1 VDEEGVLLHPHEIPV
16 ALMAPL
22 QLPPPYSE
30 TVGPARPRNEPL
42 SWEAALKRQGIEM
55 VNRYRAVA
63 GMVDS
68 SDGEYVPFEA
78 YKQLLSERR
87 ELYELAISLVSQI
100 AEGETTTDEAHKAL
114 AVSRRLEGY

>member
-1 VDEEGVLLHPHEIPV
+1 MLR
-16 ALMAPL
+16 
-22 QLPPPYSE
+22 SN
-30 TVGPARPRNEPL
+30 ARE
-42 SWEAALKRQGIEM
+42 IEM

-68 SDGEYVPFEA
+68 NDGEYVPFEA
-78 YKQLLSERR
+78 YKQLLTERR

-100 AEGETTTDEAHKAL
+100 EEGETTTDEAHKAL